1 MNGRLATILLASSVL
16 LFGCGSPDTRETQ
29 YGHFACGWGG
39 PCDTGG
45 PVDYGQAY
53 GSPVPRSVPWPHSVP
68 LP

>member
-1 MNGRLATILLASSVL
+1 MNGRLTAILLASSVL
-16 LFGCGSPDTRETQ
+16 LFGCAPDTRDIQ

-39 PCDTGG
+39 PCDSSG
-45 PVDYGQAY
+45 PLDYGQAY